1 MIFSEELSLILL
13 FSVWQP
19 MEFNIIPE
27 YILLNSLLLFY
38 WIIFFW
44 VLLPYEEAL
53 FYIVEFIFVQK
64 CEFLFTYKW
73 GFISG

>member
-1 MIFSEELSLILL
+1 MILSEELSLILL
-13 FSVWQP
+13 VSVWQP

-27 YILLNSLLLFY
+27 YILLTSLLLFY

-53 FYIVEFIFVQK
+53 FYIVEFIFVQN
-64 CEFLFTYKW
+64 CEFF
-73 GFISG
+73 

>member
-27 YILLNSLLLFY
+27 EILLTCLLLFY
-38 WIIFFW
+38 WIIFFL

-64 CEFLFTYKW
+64 CEFFNL
-73 GFISG
+73 